1 MKIMSERWLE
11 DVSAAIDSKILKLL
25 LRMRHTKISI
35 FYGKIAFL
43 TSVYTLQNFVI
54 DAAG

>member
-1 MKIMSERWLE
+1 MSERWLE

-25 LRMRHTKISI
+25 LPMRHTKISI